1 MTWNERNSV
10 PTNGTRLAFDGWS
23 RMISPIGWWTVR
35 FSMWKFQKSL
45 PTMVPPWCQ
54 VILGTN
60 IAESSV
66 TIGDVEVVIDSGLSR
81 GRQWVFHE
89 PTQWTSFRIRY
100 HHVFMILLMYHI
112 MIYTC
117 SYHDISIFPGIF
129 YGTSPFLTDL
139 GEATGVDLRPQ
150 TSSVVPGHRL
160 GLAERRRATPRPRG
174 ARAPR
179 AAAALLGLDV
189 GVWGDCLIHGH
200 WITGDSNHVWMI
212 MIHVWMCRMIWKYM
226 YIYIWKINW
235 SWSLWST

>member
-1 MTWNERNSV
+1 MVDLAWSPPLVDEPSDFPCENSRNPFPPWCHHGARWSWAPTLLRVPWPSATWKWSLTPACRAAASGFSMNQPNEPHLESDIIIFSWYFWCIMSWYIPV
-10 PTNGTRLAFDGWS
+10 LI
-23 RMISPIGWWTVR
+23 MISP
-35 FSMWKFQKSL
+35 F
-45 PTMVPPWCQ
+45 
-54 VILGTN
+54 
-60 IAESSV
+60 
-66 TIGDVEVVIDSGLSR
+66 
-81 GRQWVFHE
+81 
-89 PTQWTSFRIRY
+89 
-100 HHVFMILLMYHI
+100 
-112 MIYTC
+112 
-117 SYHDISIFPGIF
+117 FPGIF

-226 YIYIWKINW
+226 YIYIYMENQLVLDPVVNLKLLPFPLII
-235 SWSLWST
+235 SQ